1 MSPQQTLFIDWNAPR
16 QGYYIGTD
24 ESQQKHGEIVMTN
37 SESNLS
43 DCTFLLILIRGY
55 STNIVL
61 FTLVVYLKNEE
72 KS

>member
-43 DCTFLLILIRGY
+43 DCTFLLILIEA
-55 STNIVL
+55 IVQIL
-61 FTLVVYLKNEE
+61 FYLPWWFI
-72 KS
+72 